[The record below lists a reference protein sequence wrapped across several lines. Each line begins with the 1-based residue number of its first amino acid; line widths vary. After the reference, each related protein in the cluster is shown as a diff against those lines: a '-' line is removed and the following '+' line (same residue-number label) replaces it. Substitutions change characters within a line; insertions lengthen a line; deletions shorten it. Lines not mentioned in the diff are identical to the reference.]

1 MCNSPHSTTSPSSTT
16 NPNSGGAGQGGLTM
30 VLYFYQQAFNNNN
43 YGYGAAIAYGVFA
56 IVAVFTLINWRIT
69 ARAEK

>member
-1 MCNSPHSTTSPSSTT
+1 
-16 NPNSGGAGQGGLTM
+16 M

-56 IVAVFTLINWRIT
+56 VIAVFALLNWRLT
-69 ARAEK
+69 TRSEK